1 MLTPRPLL
9 FALSTLPFLAPAA
22 AAQIAVSANDAKA
35 ALVDGVTSV
44 APNPPAD
51 TVTVLDLGVSPP
63 RVLAEIPVPTSVVGP
78 PESVAIAPDESFA
91 LVTAATK
98 LDPADP
104 LKAVPDNR
112 LTVIDLKA
120 SPPAVRQTLHAGSGA
135 SGVSINLAG
144 TLALVANRI
153 EGTVSIFT
161 IAGRTLTPAGKV
173 DLGAPESGPCHVA
186 FTRDGR
192 LALVTRNN
200 DSLISI
206 LQIDGSRVTYTKRD
220 FAAGLKPY
228 SIQMSPT
235 APLAVV
241 AHVGAGP
248 TGSADVLSIVD
259 LSVEPPRAVEHA
271 AVGPVAEGIAIS
283 HDGKYVAVTVMN
295 GTNAPKGS
303 PLFNPSGRLR
313 VYAVAPR
320 SLTPVA
326 EAPLGRWC
334 QGAAWSRD
342 GRTLLAQCMVEQEIQ
357 VFSFDGRALTRTGAI
372 KVGGGP
378 AGIRTADPR

>member
-1 MLTPRPLL
+1 VN
-9 FALSTLPFLAPAA
+9 APA
-22 AAQIAVSANDAKA
+22 
-35 ALVDGVTSV
+35 
-44 APNPPAD
+44 
-51 TVTVLDLGVSPP
+51 
-63 RVLAEIPVPTSVVGP
+63 SVVGP
-78 PESVAIAPDESFA
+78 PLSVAITPDESLA
-91 LVTAATK
+91 LVTAAMKIDT
-98 LDPADP
+98 ADP
-104 LKAVPDNR
+104 TKQVPDNK
-112 LTVIDLKA
+112 LSVIDLKA
-120 SPPAVRQTLHAGSGA
+120 SPPAVRQTLQAGSGA

-192 LALVTRNN
+192 MALVTRNN

-206 LQIDGSRVTYTKRD
+206 LQIDGTRVTYTKRD

-228 SIQMSPT
+228 SIQMSPA

-259 LSVEPPRAVEHA
+259 LSVDPPRAVEHA
-271 AVGPVAEGIAIS
+271 AVGPIAEGIAIS

-295 GTNAPKGS
+295 GTNAPTGS

-320 SLTPVA
+320 SLTPIA

-357 VFSFDGRALTRTGAI
+357 VFSFDGRALTKTGAI